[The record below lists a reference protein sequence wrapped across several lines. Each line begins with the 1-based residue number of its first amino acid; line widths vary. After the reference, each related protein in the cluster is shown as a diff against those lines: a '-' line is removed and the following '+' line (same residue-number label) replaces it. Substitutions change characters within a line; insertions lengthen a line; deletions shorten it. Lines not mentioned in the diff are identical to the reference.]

1 MKKIEI
7 QTDAFFELLKS
18 KNLSMWDIFA
28 QMLQNEEQE
37 IIFINPEQQV
47 LFNYILPNNLEKLKE
62 DQNRFSEEF
71 KNKIS
76 NLYKPK

>member
-7 QTDAFFELLKS
+7 QTDACFELLKS